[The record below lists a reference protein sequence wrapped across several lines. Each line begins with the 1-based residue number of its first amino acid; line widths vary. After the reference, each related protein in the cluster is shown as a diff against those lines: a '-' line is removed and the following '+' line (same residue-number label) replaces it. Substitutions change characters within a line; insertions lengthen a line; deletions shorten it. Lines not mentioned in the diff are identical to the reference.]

1 MQIQGT
7 QDHRQGYELCA
18 FVDGDGI
25 CLERSK
31 GGELFLYQ
39 RSDISRANKRYWDSS
54 LPDIVS
60 AGWEGKIIP
69 FLPLGLSCST
79 NMGGAG

>member
-7 QDHRQGYELCA
+7 QDRRQGYELCV
-18 FVDGDGI
+18 FVVEGGI

-39 RSDISRANKRYWDSS
+39 RSGISRANKGYWESS

-69 FLPLGLSCST
+69 FLTLGLSCST
-79 NMGGAG
+79 NMGAD